1 MRRERVEY
9 LAYLVIALAGA
20 VALGVIFLRY
30 VLVAVLPFLL
40 AWLAAFAARSPAN
53 RLARKTRIPM
63 RVWRLVISA
72 VVTLGAI
79 GVGIVALRLLLL
91 ELWNLLSGLGE
102 NDRIGALVG
111 ALSDRLF
118 GLLGSLEL
126 SPEIEES
133 ITEALSGMVGSL
145 LSSVGSALTGV
156 AAQIPG
162 ILLFIV
168 ITVIAAVY
176 FALDL
181 ERINAAV
188 KRIMPSNAFDFLVR
202 LKNGALSL
210 VAKYL
215 RSYFLIMLITFS
227 VMLVGF
233 VILEVRYALLFAV
246 VIAILDLLPVIG
258 VGTALVPA
266 SVFCFATGDGRL
278 GVGLLVL
285 FAVSAVIRQLAEP
298 RILGKHLGVHPLLTL
313 AAMYI
318 GYSFFGIFGIF
329 MLPVIVVVLGI
340 YKNDTSEVA

>member
-79 GVGIVALRLLLL
+79 GVGIVVLRLLLL
-91 ELWNLLSGLGE
+91 ERWNLLSGLGE

-168 ITVIAAVY
+168 ITVIASFIDCCGKSAIGILAPCVA
-176 FALDL
+176 FAIKLML
-181 ERINAAV
+181 
-188 KRIMPSNAFDFLVR
+188 
-202 LKNGALSL
+202 
-210 VAKYL
+210 
-215 RSYFLIMLITFS
+215 LII
-227 VMLVGF
+227 
-233 VILEVRYALLFAV
+233 
-246 VIAILDLLPVIG
+246 
-258 VGTALVPA
+258 
-266 SVFCFATGDGRL
+266 
-278 GVGLLVL
+278 
-285 FAVSAVIRQLAEP
+285 
-298 RILGKHLGVHPLLTL
+298 
-313 AAMYI
+313 
-318 GYSFFGIFGIF
+318 
-329 MLPVIVVVLGI
+329 
-340 YKNDTSEVA
+340 